1 MGDKPSIVVM
11 LCPATAATGNWQ
23 ERTATPSRCTVQA
36 PHRPMPQP
44 NLVPVSFKWSRNTH
58 NKGMEGD
65 VSASSRRS
73 PFTVNSIIVRL
84 QESGPSLCRPGDRL
98 LEAL

>member
-1 MGDKPSIVVM
+1 MGDKPSMVVM
-11 LCPATAATGNWQ
+11 LWPATAATGNWQ

-65 VSASSRRS
+65 VSIQLASFAVYREFDHCQAPR
-73 PFTVNSIIVRL
+73 
-84 QESGPSLCRPGDRL
+84 ERPVFVQ
-98 LEAL
+98 AW